1 MIPRQ
6 HKAVAILLAFF
17 MMIPGARAG
26 HYLNEYWSIGD
37 YVREHP
43 DQNALMR
50 DFGAAVAA
58 AAVPVPEAL
67 RTKTTKQPVRIT
79 IVYPG
84 LQASDYWR
92 RSVASFRARLDDLGI
107 AYTIAS
113 TFTRPGKEISKQ
125 TEAIA
130 EALKNNPDYL
140 VFTLDAKQHQYL
152 IGQII
157 RQGKTRLILQNITTP
172 LRALEGRQPFLYVGF
187 DHASGAKMLAQEYIR
202 RTGGKAR
209 FALLYGTRG
218 YVSTVRG
225 GAFLEAL
232 KPYPDMRMVSA
243 YYVDFNRE
251 KARKA
256 ALEIIAET
264 PDIDFIHAASTDIAL
279 GVIDALKETGKLGKI
294 MVNGWGGGS
303 AELEAL
309 RKGELD
315 FTVMRMNDDNGVAM
329 AEAIKLDLLGRGEK
343 VPLIYSGAFRLI
355 RKDTP
360 AAKISDYMHY
370 AFRYSR

>member
-1 MIPRQ
+1 MNPQRWIF
-6 HKAVAILLAFF
+6 VAALLAFF
-17 MMIPGARAG
+17 STIPAARAG
-26 HYLNEYWSIGD
+26 HYLTDYWSID
-37 YVREHP
+37 AFLREHP
-43 DQNALMR
+43 GQSRLMH
-50 DFGAAVAA
+50 DFSAIVAGEAVA
-58 AAVPVPEAL
+58 VPEKIRT
-67 RTKTTKQPVRIT
+67 RTKNNPLRIA

-92 RSVASFRARLDDLGI
+92 RSVASFTARLDELGI
-107 AYTIAS
+107 AHSIQS
-113 TFTRPGKEISKQ
+113 TFTRPGKDIEKQ
-125 TEAIA
+125 TRAIA
-130 EALKNNPDYL
+130 KALQKNPDYL
-140 VFTLDAKQHQYL
+140 IFTLDARQHQYL

-157 RQGKTRLILQNITTP
+157 RQGKTKLILQNITTP
-172 LRALEGRQPFLYVGF
+172 LRALKDRQPFLYVGF
-187 DHASGAKMLAQEYIR
+187 DHAIGARLLAQEYIH

-232 KPYPDMRMVSA
+232 ASRPGMRMVSA

-251 KARKA
+251 KARRA
-256 ALEIIAET
+256 ALEIVSET
-264 PDIDFIHAASTDIAL
+264 PDIDFIYAASTDIAL
-279 GVIDALKETGKLGKI
+279 GVIDALRETGMLGRI

-303 AELEAL
+303 DELAAL
-309 RKGELD
+309 KAGELD

-329 AEAIKLDLLGRGEK
+329 AEAIRLDLLDKGGR
-343 VPLIYSGAFRLI
+343 VPQIYSGTFELI

-360 AAKISDYMHY
+360 PEHISDYVQY

>member
-6 HKAVAILLAFF
+6 QSAVAILLAFF

-43 DQNALMR
+43 GQNALMR
-50 DFGAAVAA
+50 DFSAAVAA
-58 AAVPVPEAL
+58 AALPVPETL
-67 RTKTTKQPVRIT
+67 RTKTTKQPIRIAV
-79 IVYPG
+79 VYPG

-107 AYTIAS
+107 AYTITS
-113 TFTRPGKEISKQ
+113 TFTRPGKEISRQ

-130 EALKNNPDYL
+130 GALKNDPDYL

-172 LRALEGRQPFLYVGF
+172 LRALDGRHPFLYVGF
-187 DHASGAKMLAQEYIR
+187 DHATGAKLLAQEYIR

-232 KPYPDMRMVSA
+232 EPYPDMRMVSA

-329 AEAIKLDLLGRGEK
+329 AEAIKLDLLGKGEK
-343 VPLIYSGAFRLI
+343 VPLIYSGTFRLI

-360 AAKISDYMHY
+360 AAKISDYMRY